1 MTNRGRSRFRGGSR
15 LLGLAAVIVLAT
27 SGPAA
32 AATQDI
38 SSPGPV
44 DHIYLGDDLTCQA
57 HYGGDQANSFFG
69 GVPGSCGTRLRVSG
83 SDSFLTP
90 TNQSGVTGSGTQS
103 DPFNVV
109 TTVAA
114 DGESLTITRTDSYV
128 VGDDFYRSDVTVAN
142 SAGAD
147 QAALLW
153 HWADCFLQDSD
164 QGYGTFDPAT
174 GGIYCSANPH
184 NVPPARIEGF
194 VPLSG
199 GAQWF
204 EGPYGEASSPS
215 PGGFPN
221 TCMCDVLLD
230 NGMALSWDIVVAA
243 NGSTTRSFL
252 TTFSPTGAV
261 FRDPRPATLEDLP
274 NPELGVDVNVEQVAG
289 IVMVGVPTA
298 AARAAGSGARARR
311 ASRSCRCSEARQVPV
326 GSFLDTR
333 RGTVRLESAREPRRH
348 SARRGTSSTRSSR
361 CASRASGARK
371 GLTDLVLKGGSFR
384 RCRAGGGKGSPARRS
399 AAADPAAARATP
411 RDASA
416 PAAATARRP
425 CAAPIWDVIDRCDG
439 TLTRVRRGSVVVR
452 DFRRKRN
459 IVVRAGKS
467 YLAKRAALAEP
478 SRGRAAALGVA
489 EAGEDVR
496 LDVERGDRQLGEH
509 ASRAPCRPSR
519 RGRRRGGRGAR
530 ALRSRLPARRSGT
543 TSIVCGT

>member
-261 FRDPRPATLEDLP
+261 SATL
-274 NPELGVDVNVEQVAG
+274 G
-289 IVMVGVPTA
+289 
-298 AARAAGSGARARR
+298 
-311 ASRSCRCSEARQVPV
+311 
-326 GSFLDTR
+326 
-333 RGTVRLESAREPRRH
+333 
-348 SARRGTSSTRSSR
+348 
-361 CASRASGARK
+361 
-371 GLTDLVLKGGSFR
+371 
-384 RCRAGGGKGSPARRS
+384 
-399 AAADPAAARATP
+399 
-411 RDASA
+411 
-416 PAAATARRP
+416 RRP
-425 CAAPIWDVIDRCDG
+425 SKTCP
-439 TLTRVRRGSVVVR
+439 T
-452 DFRRKRN
+452 
-459 IVVRAGKS
+459 
-467 YLAKRAALAEP
+467 P
-478 SRGRAAALGVA
+478 SS
-489 EAGEDVR
+489 
-496 LDVERGDRQLGEH
+496 
-509 ASRAPCRPSR
+509 AS
-519 RGRRRGGRGAR
+519 
-530 ALRSRLPARRSGT
+530 T
-543 TSIVCGT
+543 